1 MDRNLPGIGAVSLT
15 AMRSLKSQSRAVD
28 GDLYLSERRC
38 ARTGN
43 GVRNGAGS
51 RIQASEAG
59 LPMKYAEV
67 RVVQVDIQEK
77 CSRTIQ
83 GHGVRL
89 SEGVATTAEGPR
101 AKRPRRARR
110 QCRRQWLIAREG
122 RSGYSPRQDCRELY
136 LEIQR

>member
-59 LPMKYAEV
+59 LPMKHAEI

-77 CSRTIQ
+77 CSRTIR

-110 QCRRQWLIAREG
+110 QCRRQWVIACDGAR
-122 RSGYSPRQDCRELY
+122 R
-136 LEIQR
+136 